1 MTTQTESNVYDQVLD
16 NMKKAAEAGLKMQQD
31 AIQQWVALW
40 PAVPTPQTMWMDK
53 AREFQKQWG
62 SVLSELAHRHKDT
75 LDQQY
80 QAALESFEEALQIGE
95 STDPE
100 EFRKRTEQF
109 FRKSLDCMR
118 EATEAQMKE
127 YQEAMAKLSELVTS
141 VGTSVGS

>member
-1 MTTQTESNVYDQVLD
+1 MTTETDTKVYDQVLE

-31 AIQQWVALW
+31 AMQQWTALW
-40 PAVPTPQTMWMDK
+40 PSVPSPQSIWTDK
-53 AREFQKQWG
+53 VRDFQKQW
-62 SVLSELAHRHKDT
+62 SSALSDLAHKHRST
-75 LDQQY
+75 LDRQY
-80 QAALESFEEALQIGE
+80 QATIESFEEALNVGE

-127 YQEAMAKLSELVTS
+127 YQDAMGKLSELVS
-141 VGTSVGS
+141 KVGS

>member
-1 MTTQTESNVYDQVLD
+1 MTTKTENNVYDQVFE
-16 NMKKAAEAGLKMQQD
+16 NMKKAADAGLKMQQE
-31 AIQQWVALW
+31 ALAQWTALW
-40 PAVPTPQTMWMDK
+40 PGVPSPQSVWVDK
-53 AREFQKQWG
+53 MREFQKQWG
-62 SVLSELAHRHKDT
+62 AVVSELAHRHRTT

-80 QAALESFEEALQIGE
+80 EAALESFEEALQVGE

-127 YQEAMAKLSELVTS
+127 YQEAMSKLSELVTKAAS
-141 VGTSVGS
+141 